1 MISLLLLQCILEIL
15 MLEIQSG
22 GMVIPVICRV
32 PSLHNQRHNIVWTRT
47 LMGLLTFFLTLRLYE
62 MSSAINFCKSEFHYF
77 FPPTYGRRI
86 WDFSMAN
93 VSAIR
98 HTVNCVDLER
108 AFNALSINERVKFL
122 TECVLNVFNNIVQNK
137 VITIRSK
144 DTFWMTPEI

>member
-1 MISLLLLQCILEIL
+1 
-15 MLEIQSG
+15 
-22 GMVIPVICRV
+22 
-32 PSLHNQRHNIVWTRT
+32 
-47 LMGLLTFFLTLRLYE
+47 MGLLTFFLTLRLYE
-62 MSSAINFCKSEFHYF
+62 MSSPINFCKSEFHYF

-122 TECVLNVFNNIVQNK
+122 TECVLYVFNNIVQNK

-144 DTFWMTPEI
+144 DTFWMTPEIQRMILEKAKIYQRYVKQGGSIAYYQILRDITSRCKSAILGNL